1 MFIFM
6 SHYPELN
13 HMAIPNSRDNR
24 KGNLYSE
31 CTYTQLKTGDL
42 LWKKGRVDIGVSIKQ
57 PF

>member
-1 MFIFM
+1 M

-13 HMAIPNSRDNR
+13 HMATPNSRDNR

-31 CTYTQLKTGDL
+31 CPYTQLKTGDL